1 MQWGDVSFTDEPASD
16 FLGPSAK
23 VSINLRRPRVAVN
36 ELFSR
41 SIDSSIDSRYVKIKI
56 LTQIYKRE
64 GTIQAEKEM
73 IEEMKEMQRL
83 DNIFS
88 RLGARLHVT
97 GDYEPRIMNYQCMR
111 AVMDNH
117 TEKCGRLSDYGLIY
131 AKYYAEAC
139 ERYSIE
145 KIINEVE
152 C

>member
-23 VSINLRRPRVAVN
+23 TNINLRKPRVS
-36 ELFSR
+36 LSQL
-41 SIDSSIDSRYVKIKI
+41 SKPLDSNIDSRYVKIKI

-64 GTIQAEKEM
+64 GTLQAEKEM
-73 IEEMKEMQRL
+73 VEEMKEMQRL

-117 TEKCGRLSDYGLIY
+117 T
-131 AKYYAEAC
+131 
-139 ERYSIE
+139 
-145 KIINEVE
+145 
-152 C
+152 